1 VPGAAPTTIVT
12 AVAALLAAAPLLS
25 LMVSPRWA
33 LAVLPAVVL
42 VALAGW
48 TLRRFRAADLLV
60 VVVQL
65 ALLGWWLGVLATG
78 EALPAPAGLVATIG
92 DGVEVVRGHAAPLPA
107 EPGAVVLLVACA
119 GAVAIAADLVTA
131 GLGRAAYAGPVLAT
145 GYLIAA
151 GVLADGVAWYWFVP
165 PAVGY
170 LLVLAA
176 EGRGRVVTWGRVVR
190 GGDEQ
195 AGRAGRA
202 RRAGRRAAPAVL
214 RTGRRVGLAAVSAA
228 VVVPAL
234 LPGLGDGVIDGSLFA
249 ARDDGGSGGP
259 LVPAEN
265 PIVDLHRNLTR
276 PQDLPVLRY
285 RTDAPEPPYLRV
297 AVHDEFDGERWYQGG
312 GTRLEPVGDGLPRP
326 PGASARLPVDGID
339 ITVTENYPWR
349 SLPLP
354 YPPRS
359 VDIDG
364 EWYYDPETL
373 EVASPGGDPRGL
385 TYHADIVRVP
395 VDVDRLRYAAPPHD
409 DLGPLLDLP
418 AGAGA
423 TVDPYVD
430 EAVGAATNR
439 YEQARVLEAWFRD
452 GGGFV
457 YDTATV
463 EPGTSTGSLLTF
475 LDERRGY
482 CEQYAATMAVM
493 ARRLGIPARVAVGFL
508 PGDPMPDGSHLVTAH
523 DAHAWPELWFEGTGW
538 VAFDPTPPDRT
549 PSPPSPPAEP
559 PAGAPQPTSSPG
571 VVAPPSA
578 TPTPGAIAAGG
589 PGIDDGGSLRPG
601 AGTVMLL
608 AGALVVVLVTGRS
621 LAGPVRRVRRWRR
634 AAGDPR
640 REAEAAW
647 TDLRL
652 AVRDAGLGPL
662 PATPR
667 ATSARVSG
675 AADLGDEA
683 AAALRR
689 VVTAVERARYAPR
702 ADPVPTLRR
711 DAAAVRR
718 AVLRIRPVPM
728 RLRALLWPAR
738 RPSPPAPA
746 VALLGPAIP
755 PAPAPGRS

>member
-1 VPGAAPTTIVT
+1 MPVAVRTTIVT

-33 LAVLPAVVL
+33 LAVPPAVVL

-48 TLRRFRAADLLV
+48 ALRRFRTAEPLV
-60 VVVQL
+60 VGVQL
-65 ALLGWWLGVLATG
+65 VLLGWWLGVLATG
-78 EALPAPAGLVATIG
+78 EPLPGPGRLVAAVG
-92 DGVEVVRGHAAPLPA
+92 DGIETVRGHSAPLPA

-119 GAVAIAADLVTA
+119 GVVAIAADLVAA
-131 GLGRAAYAGPVLAT
+131 GLGRPAYAGPVLAT

-165 PAVGY
+165 PAAGY

-176 EGRGRVVTWGRVVR
+176 EGRGRVARWGRVVR

-195 AGRAGRA
+195 ARRADRAGRA
-202 RRAGRRAAPAVL
+202 SRAGPAAP

-249 ARDDGGSGGP
+249 ARDSGGSGDGGP
-259 LVPAEN
+259 MIPAEN

-276 PQDLPVLRY
+276 PQDVPVLSY

-297 AVHDEFDGERWYQGG
+297 AVHDEFDGERWHQGG
-312 GTRLEPVGDGLPRP
+312 GSVLVPVDDGFPSP
-326 PGASARLPVDGID
+326 PGARGVLPVAGIEV
-339 ITVTENYPWR
+339 TVTVNYPWR

-354 YPPRS
+354 YPPQR
-359 VDIDG
+359 VDVAGD
-364 EWYYDPETL
+364 WYYDPDTL
-373 EVASPGGDPRGL
+373 EVVAPDGDPRGL
-385 TYHADIVRVP
+385 RYRAEIAQVPADGDRLQSAPPPGDEVEALLELP
-395 VDVDRLRYAAPPHD
+395 DGAGDDVDPFLA
-409 DLGPLLDLP
+409 
-418 AGAGA
+418 
-423 TVDPYVD
+423 
-430 EAVGAATNR
+430 EAVGAADPADTD
-439 YEQARVLEAWFRD
+439 YDAARALETWFRE
-452 GGGFV
+452 GGGFA

-463 EPGTSTGSLLTF
+463 DPGTSTGSLLTF
-475 LDERRGY
+475 LEERRGY

-508 PGDPMPDGSHLVTAH
+508 PGEPMPDGSRLVTAH

-549 PSPPSPPAEP
+549 PSPAEP
-559 PAGAPQPTSSPG
+559 VPPSGEPRPTSSPG
-571 VVAPPSA
+571 AVVPPNA
-578 TPTPGAIAAGG
+578 TPSPASTAAGG
-589 PGIDDGGSLRPG
+589 PGIGDGGSLRPG
-601 AGTVMLL
+601 TETVALL
-608 AGALVVVLVTGRS
+608 AGALAVVLMTARS
-621 LAGPVRRVRRWRR
+621 LAGPLRRFRRWRR

-652 AVRDAGLGPL
+652 TVRDAGLGPL

-667 ATSARVSG
+667 GTSARVTA

-683 AAALRR
+683 GAALRR
-689 VVTAVERARYAPR
+689 VVTAVERARYAQR
-702 ADPVPTLRR
+702 ADPVPSLRG

-718 AVLRIRPVPM
+718 AVLRTRPVPV
-728 RLRALLWPAR
+728 RLRAVLWPAR
-738 RPSPPAPA
+738 TPSPPAPA
-746 VALLGPAIP
+746 VALLGPAVP
-755 PAPAPGRS
+755 VGHQ